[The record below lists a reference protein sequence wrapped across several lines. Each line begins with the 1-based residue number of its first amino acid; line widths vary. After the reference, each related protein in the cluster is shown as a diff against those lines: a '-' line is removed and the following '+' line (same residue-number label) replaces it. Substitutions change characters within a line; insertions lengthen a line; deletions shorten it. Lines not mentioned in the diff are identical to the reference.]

1 MNEYFLKPKSLGA
14 NVKVEQDLSNCA
26 KKMADLENGKIL
38 MHRIQQKKTY
48 LASLKSD
55 VHELDTNKLKNVPSN
70 LNNLKNKVDK
80 IDADKLVTLLLI

>member
-1 MNEYFLKPKSLGA
+1 MSEYFLKPKSLGA

>member
-1 MNEYFLKPKSLGA
+1 MSEYFLKPKSLGA

-55 VHELDTNKLKNVPSN
+55 VHELDTNKLKNIPSN

>member
-1 MNEYFLKPKSLGA
+1 
-14 NVKVEQDLSNCA
+14 
-26 KKMADLENGKIL
+26 MADLENGKIL

>member
-1 MNEYFLKPKSLGA
+1 MERYWCIGFSK
-14 NVKVEQDLSNCA
+14 
-26 KKMADLENGKIL
+26 
-38 MHRIQQKKTY
+38 KKTY

>member
-1 MNEYFLKPKSLGA
+1 MSEYFLKPKSLGA

-80 IDADKLVTLLLI
+80 